1 MALKK
6 KTASKAPL
14 AKPKVATSKKIV
26 KPTNRSGKKIA
37 AKLPATKA
45 KKNTVKAK
53 PVVKAKGKIVLKSVA
68 KHSVTA
74 KKIISKAKLTAK
86 KVVKKVASKIRST
99 GSVTTSATVRK
110 GAKISSKKNVAKKV
124 GVAKKVAATKS
135 KKNIKVIAKPTIS
148 RPTATKKAGIVKKQ
162 LVKVVVKKVIKP
174 ISKLV
179 IKPVV
184 VKPVKEKKVKEKVAK
199 IKPTPIVNGTEKL
212 VKIGVKTKKQ
222 LIAIEPMPVVEVSNF
237 PKHKIKTLLISQ
249 PRPEND
255 KNPYYDLS
263 KKYNL
268 NETFRQFIKIEGLP
282 VKDFRVQRI
291 DILEHKAVILT
302 SRMAVDHYF
311 RMCNEMRV
319 TVPESMKYF
328 CINEATAYYLQ
339 KYIQYRKRKIFF
351 GHQTIQDLV
360 DVIKKNREE
369 KFLLPAADV
378 QKEKICEFLDAL
390 NIKYTKAVMYRTVSA
405 DLSDIKNLN
414 DFDVLVFFTPA
425 GIRSLKQN
433 FPNFKQG
440 NTRIACFGVATA
452 NTLKNSGYRLDIY
465 APNPKNPS
473 MSSALEEYIKESNK
487 R

>member
-1 MALKK
+1 MAIKK
-6 KTASKAPL
+6 KKSVKTPSVKVNNKKVKKAT
-14 AKPKVATSKKIV
+14 VKKAV
-26 KPTNRSGKKIA
+26 KKIA
-37 AKLPATKA
+37 KKAPVKKAAPKKAISKKLSPV
-45 KKNTVKAK
+45 KKV
-53 PVVKAKGKIVLKSVA
+53 
-68 KHSVTA
+68 
-74 KKIISKAKLTAK
+74 KKIAIKKVTKPIAKAK
-86 KVVKKVASKIRST
+86 KVV
-99 GSVTTSATVRK
+99 
-110 GAKISSKKNVAKKV
+110 
-124 GVAKKVAATKS
+124 
-135 KKNIKVIAKPTIS
+135 
-148 RPTATKKAGIVKKQ
+148 VK
-162 LVKVVVKKVIKP
+162 KVVVKKVIAKKTATSVAIKKTAP
-174 ISKLV
+174 ITK
-179 IKPVV
+179 KTAVV
-184 VKPVKEKKVKEKVAK
+184 SLPKIEPKKKATPVKKTEIALSTEKV
-199 IKPTPIVNGTEKL
+199 

-222 LIAIEPMPVVEVSNF
+222 LVVVVPQPVIEVSDF
-237 PKHKIKTLLISQ
+237 PKNKVKTILISQ
-249 PRPEND
+249 PKPDND

-268 NETFRQFIKIEGLP
+268 IETFRQFIKIEGIP
-282 VKDFRVQRI
+282 VKDFRTQRI

-360 DVIKKNREE
+360 DVIRKNREE
-369 KFLLPAADV
+369 KFLLPASDV
-378 QKEKICEFLDAL
+378 HKEQICDFLDAI

-414 DFDVLVFFTPA
+414 EFDIIAFFTPA
-425 GIRSLKQN
+425 GINSLKQN

-440 NTRIACFGVATA
+440 NTRIACFGAATA
-452 NTLKNSGYRLDIY
+452 NALKKHGYRLDIY

-473 MSSALEEYIKESNK
+473 MSGALDEYIKEANK

>member
-6 KTASKAPL
+6 KKASKAPVGKTKL
-14 AKPKVATSKKIV
+14 VAKKSSVKNAVKK
-26 KPTNRSGKKIA
+26 T
-37 AKLPATKA
+37 ATKKPIA
-45 KKNTVKAK
+45 K
-53 PVVKAKGKIVLKSVA
+53 IQKS
-68 KHSVTA
+68 
-74 KKIISKAKLTAK
+74 
-86 KVVKKVASKIRST
+86 KVVKKVAI
-99 GSVTTSATVRK
+99 
-110 GAKISSKKNVAKKV
+110 KKVAKKIV
-124 GVAKKVAATKS
+124 
-135 KKNIKVIAKPTIS
+135 AKPT
-148 RPTATKKAGIVKKQ
+148 
-162 LVKVVVKKVIKP
+162 KKVIKKTAAKKVTRQGLAKKT
-174 ISKLV
+174 IVAK
-179 IKPVV
+179 KA
-184 VKPVKEKKVKEKVAK
+184 PVKAAVKTKTIPVKKVATKKVVAK
-199 IKPTPIVNGTEKL
+199 PIKKVESKIATIKKATVTPPKETVVPSTEKL

-222 LIAIEPMPVVEVSNF
+222 VVTIAPLPVIEVSSY
-237 PKHKIKTLLISQ
+237 PKHKVKTILISQ
-249 PRPEND
+249 PQPEND
-255 KNPYYDLS
+255 KNPYYDLA

-268 NETFRQFIKIEGLP
+268 IETFRQFIKIEGLP
-282 VKDFRVQRI
+282 VKDFRAQRI

-360 DVIKKNREE
+360 DVIRKNREE

-378 QKEKICEFLDAL
+378 HKEKICEFLDAI

-414 DFDVLVFFTPA
+414 DFDVLAFFTPA
-425 GIRSLKQN
+425 GIASLKQN

-440 NTRIACFGVATA
+440 NTRIACFGAATA
-452 NTLKNSGYRLDIY
+452 NALKNNGYRLDIY

-473 MSSALEEYIKESNK
+473 MSGALDDYMKESNK

>member
-6 KTASKAPL
+6 KKASKAP
-14 AKPKVATSKKIV
+14 TV
-26 KPTNRSGKKIA
+26 K
-37 AKLPATKA
+37 TKTVA
-45 KKNTVKAK
+45 KKS
-53 PVVKAKGKIVLKSVA
+53 SV
-68 KHSVTA
+68 
-74 KKIISKAKLTAK
+74 K
-86 KVVKKVASKIRST
+86 KVVKK
-99 GSVTTSATVRK
+99 
-110 GAKISSKKNVAKKV
+110 
-124 GVAKKVAATKS
+124 
-135 KKNIKVIAKPTIS
+135 
-148 RPTATKKAGIVKKQ
+148 TATKKPIAKNQKPKVAKKITIK
-162 LVKVVVKKVIKP
+162 KVAKKTVTTPIKKVVKKTVTKKV
-174 ISKLV
+174 ISKKTV
-179 IKPVV
+179 VAKKASNKHV
-184 VKPVKEKKVKEKVAK
+184 VKAKITPVKKITAKKVEPKINAAKKSIATTPKESSVSSTEKV
-199 IKPTPIVNGTEKL
+199 

-222 LIAIEPMPVVEVSNF
+222 VVTIAPLPIIEVSNY
-237 PKHKIKTLLISQ
+237 PKHKVKTVLISQ
-249 PRPEND
+249 PKPESD
-255 KNPYYDLS
+255 KNPYYDLAN
-263 KKYNL
+263 KYNL
-268 NETFRQFIKIEGLP
+268 IETFRQFIKIEGLP
-282 VKDFRVQRI
+282 VKDFRAQRI

-360 DVIKKNREE
+360 DVIRKNREE

-378 QKEKICEFLDAL
+378 HKEKICEFLDII

-414 DFDVLVFFTPA
+414 DYDVLAFFTPA
-425 GIRSLKQN
+425 GIASLKFN

-440 NTRIACFGVATA
+440 NTRIACFGAATA
-452 NTLKNSGYRLDIY
+452 NALKNNGYRLDIY

-473 MSSALEEYIKESNK
+473 MSGALDDYMKESNK

>member
-6 KTASKAPL
+6 KKASKAPIVK
-14 AKPKVATSKKIV
+14 AKSVAKKTSVKKAVKKAATKKPIAKNQKPKVAKKTAI
-26 KPTNRSGKKIA
+26 KK
-37 AKLPATKA
+37 
-45 KKNTVKAK
+45 V
-53 PVVKAKGKIVLKSVA
+53 
-68 KHSVTA
+68 A
-74 KKIISKAKLTAK
+74 KKITTKPVK
-86 KVVKKVASKIRST
+86 KVVKKASRKV
-99 GSVTTSATVRK
+99 VT
-110 GAKISSKKNVAKKV
+110 KKTITKKAVVAKKALKPSSKAKATPV
-124 GVAKKVAATKS
+124 KKVVAKKIVS
-135 KKNIKVIAKPTIS
+135 KPT
-148 RPTATKKAGIVKKQ
+148 
-162 LVKVVVKKVIKP
+162 KKVETKISTIKKP
-174 ISKLV
+174 IATT
-179 IKPVV
+179 P
-184 VKPVKEKKVKEKVAK
+184 KEATIPSAEKV
-199 IKPTPIVNGTEKL
+199 

-222 LIAIEPMPVVEVSNF
+222 VVTIAPLPIIEVSNY
-237 PKHKIKTLLISQ
+237 PKHKVKTVLISQ
-249 PRPEND
+249 PKPESD
-255 KNPYYDLS
+255 KNPYYDLAN
-263 KKYNL
+263 KYNL
-268 NETFRQFIKIEGLP
+268 IETFRQFIKIEGLP
-282 VKDFRVQRI
+282 VKDFRAQRI

-360 DVIKKNREE
+360 DVIRKNREE

-378 QKEKICEFLDAL
+378 HKEKICEFLDAI

-414 DFDVLVFFTPA
+414 DYDVLAFFTPA
-425 GIRSLKQN
+425 GIASLKYN

-440 NTRIACFGVATA
+440 DTRIACFGAATA
-452 NTLKNSGYRLDIY
+452 NALKNNGYRLDIY

-473 MSSALEEYIKESNK
+473 MSGALDDYMKESNK

>member
-1 MALKK
+1 MPTKK
-6 KTASKAPL
+6 KKSIKAS
-14 AKPKVATSKKIV
+14 S
-26 KPTNRSGKKIA
+26 
-37 AKLPATKA
+37 
-45 KKNTVKAK
+45 
-53 PVVKAKGKIVLKSVA
+53 
-68 KHSVTA
+68 
-74 KKIISKAKLTAK
+74 
-86 KVVKKVASKIRST
+86 KKVASK
-99 GSVTTSATVRK
+99 V
-110 GAKISSKKNVAKKV
+110 AKASGKSKKVVAKPKPSAKPIPKKKV
-124 GVAKKVAATKS
+124 QKAIPKKVAS
-135 KKNIKVIAKPTIS
+135 KKI
-148 RPTATKKAGIVKKQ
+148 TKKSIPAKVKKAISKKVSVKKIA
-162 LVKVVVKKVIKP
+162 VKVVPKANKIA
-174 ISKLV
+174 
-179 IKPVV
+179 VV
-184 VKPVKEKKVKEKVAK
+184 AAPKTQTPVKTPSVKAE
-199 IKPTPIVNGTEKL
+199 TSTTSTEKF

-222 LIAIEPMPVVEVSNF
+222 LVAVAPQPIIEVSNH
-237 PKHKIKTLLISQ
+237 PKNRVKTLLISQ
-249 PRPEND
+249 PKPEND
-255 KNPYYDLS
+255 KNPYYELS

-268 NETFRQFIKIEGLP
+268 LETFRQFIKIEGIP
-282 VKDFRVQRI
+282 VKDFRSQRV

-360 DVIKKNREE
+360 DVIRKNREE

-378 QKEKICEFLDAL
+378 HKEQICDFLDAI

-414 DFDVLVFFTPA
+414 DFDVLAFFTPA
-425 GIRSLKQN
+425 GINSLKHN

-440 NTRIACFGVATA
+440 NTRIACFGAAAA
-452 NTLKNSGYRLDIY
+452 NTLKKHGYRLDIY

-473 MSSALEEYIKESNK
+473 MSGALDEYIKEANK

>member
-6 KTASKAPL
+6 KKASKAPVVKTKL
-14 AKPKVATSKKIV
+14 VAKKTSAKKAGKKIATKKAIAKNQKPKVA
-26 KPTNRSGKKIA
+26 KKIA
-37 AKLPATKA
+37 I
-45 KKNTVKAK
+45 KKV
-53 PVVKAKGKIVLKSVA
+53 
-68 KHSVTA
+68 A
-74 KKIISKAKLTAK
+74 KKITAKPIKKASHKVVTKKASPKKTIVVKKTVKPVSKSGTTTVK
-86 KVVKKVASKIRST
+86 KVVLKKVETKI
-99 GSVTTSATVRK
+99 
-110 GAKISSKKNVAKKV
+110 
-124 GVAKKVAATKS
+124 
-135 KKNIKVIAKPTIS
+135 NI
-148 RPTATKKAGIVKKQ
+148 TKK
-162 LVKVVVKKVIKP
+162 P
-174 ISKLV
+174 IATT
-179 IKPVV
+179 P
-184 VKPVKEKKVKEKVAK
+184 KEANVSSNEKV
-199 IKPTPIVNGTEKL
+199 

-222 LIAIEPMPVVEVSNF
+222 VVTIAPLPVIEVSNY
-237 PKHKIKTLLISQ
+237 PKHKVKTVLISQ
-249 PRPEND
+249 PKPESD
-255 KNPYYDLS
+255 KNPYYDLAN
-263 KKYNL
+263 KYNL
-268 NETFRQFIKIEGLP
+268 IETFRQFIKIEGLP
-282 VKDFRVQRI
+282 VKDFRAQRI

-360 DVIKKNREE
+360 DVIRKNREE

-378 QKEKICEFLDAL
+378 HKEKICEFLDVI

-414 DFDVLVFFTPA
+414 DYDILAFFTPA
-425 GIRSLKQN
+425 GIASLKFN

-440 NTRIACFGVATA
+440 NTRIACFGAATA
-452 NTLKNSGYRLDIY
+452 NALKNNGYRLDIY

-473 MSSALEEYIKESNK
+473 MSGALDDYMKESNK